1 MLQTSLHAW
10 HAAHGAKLVDFAG
23 WHMPVLY
30 TSLVEEHTA
39 VRQRVGLFDVA
50 HMGRLRFNGPDALPF
65 LEQVL
70 TTDCGKLA
78 DGDVKYSLV
87 CQEDGGILDDVLLYR
102 REKTWQLVV
111 NASNREKLLAWFGQQ
126 LAGRDIGLV
135 DETVSTCMIA
145 VQGPRSCELLE
156 SLTSA
161 AVLALKYYK
170 FTDASVAGIPC
181 VVSRTGYTGEDG
193 FELVCPTDQGT
204 ALWEK
209 LMEQGASLGIM
220 ACGLGARDTLRLE
233 AAMPLYGHEMDDTID
248 PLTAGL
254 SFGVRLAKSA
264 NFIGRTALEHIKTT
278 PLGQKRVGLQLSG
291 KRIPRE
297 KMPITHN
304 GQPVGHVTSGTQSPT
319 LGHPIAM
326 GYVPIELS
334 ALGTELHVE
343 IRGSQEPA
351 TVCALPFYSSRK

>member
-1 MLQTSLHAW
+1 MLNTSLHAW

-50 HMGRLRFNGPDALPF
+50 HMGRLRFNGPEALPF

-78 DGDVKYSLV
+78 VGDVKYSLV
-87 CQEDGGILDDVLLYR
+87 CQDDGGILDDVLLYR

-126 LAGRDIGLV
+126 QAGRDIGLV
-135 DETVSTCMIA
+135 DETISTCMIA
-145 VQGPRSCELLE
+145 VQGPRSCKLLGL
-156 SLTSA
+156 LTSA
-161 AVLALKYYK
+161 AVLSLKYYT

-193 FELVCPTDQGT
+193 FELVCPASQGA
-204 ALWEK
+204 ALWEA
-209 LMEQGASLGIM
+209 LMHHGVPLGIT

-254 SFGVRLAKSA
+254 SFGVRLAKTA
-264 NFIGRTALEHIKTT
+264 DFIGRAALERIKAT
-278 PLGQKRVGLQLSG
+278 PLGKKRVGLKLSG

-319 LGHPIAM
+319 LGCPIAM
-326 GYVPIELS
+326 GYVPIELAS
-334 ALGTELHVE
+334 PGTELHVE

-351 TVCALPFYSSRK
+351 IVCAMPFYKRVL

>member
-1 MLQTSLHAW
+1 
-10 HAAHGAKLVDFAG
+10 
-23 WHMPVLY
+23 MPVLY

-50 HMGRLRFNGPDALPF
+50 HMGRLSFNGPEALPF

-70 TTDCGKLA
+70 TTECGKLA
-78 DGDVKYSLV
+78 VGDVKYSLV

-102 REKTWQLVV
+102 REQSWQLVV
-111 NASNREKLLAWFGQQ
+111 NASNREKLLAWFEKQQ
-126 LAGRDIGLV
+126 AGREIGLV

-161 AVLALKYYK
+161 AVLALKYYTC
-170 FTDASVAGIPC
+170 TDASVSGIPC

-193 FELVCPTDQGT
+193 FELVCPAGQGAVLWDQ
-204 ALWEK
+204 
-209 LMEQGASLGIM
+209 LMQCGASLGIA

-254 SFGVRLAKSA
+254 SFGVRLAKTA
-264 NFIGRTALEHIKTT
+264 DFIGRAALERIKAN
-278 PLGQKRVGLQLSG
+278 PLGQKRVGLLLSG

-297 KMPITHN
+297 KMPITRN
-304 GQPVGHVTSGTQSPT
+304 GQIIGAVTSGTQSPT

-326 GYVPIELS
+326 GYVPKEFAS
-334 ALGTELHVE
+334 PGTELHVE

-351 TVCALPFYSSRK
+351 IVCALPFYSSRKPS